1 MGQGSGA
8 MSADLLARVRAEI
21 DARMAELRPALG
33 EYEQLLGAGEELD
46 REAAT
51 ARRRGPR
58 GSAAGAI
65 RLAASGERKRATTT
79 STKRA
84 ASGSTKRAAS
94 GERKRATTTSVK
106 RATSASTKRAA
117 SGSTK
122 RAASGSAKRAASG
135 SRKRAASG
143 PPAAPR
149 GAAAQA
155 IVAALEHGSHT
166 VSELVLVTAISGSE
180 IRASAQRLQR
190 AGTIARTR
198 REGRV
203 AYALSGAAED

>member
-1 MGQGSGA
+1 MAPGSGA

-21 DARMAELRPALG
+21 KERMADLRPALR

-46 REAAT
+46 SEIAT

-65 RLAASGERKRATTT
+65 GLAASGERKRATT
-79 STKRA
+79 
-84 ASGSTKRAAS
+84 
-94 GERKRATTTSVK
+94 
-106 RATSASTKRAA
+106 ASTKRAA
-117 SGSTK
+117 SAPSK
-122 RAASGSAKRAASG
+122 RAAPAPSKPPTSGSTKRAASG

-149 GAAAQA
+149 GAAEQA

-190 AGTIARTR
+190 AGAITRTR